1 MDMGLT
7 GTAGSDLFFFL
18 EVKLVPI
25 ETPPLTTTTDKGIS
39 VWGACNPGTYGV
51 SSQATLA
58 NSHSIVLMLQNVWLN
73 ILLIPH
79 ITASGHVQVSST

>member
-25 ETPPLTTTTDKGIS
+25 ETPPLTTTTTDKGIS
-39 VWGACNPGTYGV
+39 VWGACNPGTLCSDPKY
-51 SSQATLA
+51 LREKF
-58 NSHSIVLMLQNVWLN
+58 L
-73 ILLIPH
+73 
-79 ITASGHVQVSST
+79 